1 MCPDPIHPRP
11 ADRAPDAVVPTR
23 REAIVEELHGV
34 PVPDPYRWLEDGES
48 PEVRAW
54 SAAQTARAERLLAA
68 RPGFDAL
75 RARLLA
81 LLSVGTVE
89 PPIVVGGTLPRY
101 FYRRQAV
108 REDQPVLYV
117 RGPDGAERALL
128 DPNGW
133 SRDGTVALD
142 WWTPSWDARFV
153 AYGVSEGGSED
164 STLHVLDVAT
174 GQELGPTEVI
184 PHTRYASAAWLP
196 GGSGF
201 FYARY
206 PAKGQVPAGEELY
219 HRRVYFHRLGED
231 PAADPVVFGADRP
244 LADFPA
250 VDVAP
255 GGRWLVGSVS
265 RGSSYREAWL
275 RDGEAG
281 PDAPWVPLAVPS
293 GAAVYEVLAGDD
305 ALLVR
310 TNEGAPTFALYRVD
324 PKHPARRHWQLV
336 LPPGPEVL
344 AFAAA
349 VGGEVLAV
357 YLAGA
362 CARVRRFTR
371 AGALVAEI
379 PLPTLGTVRG
389 ITGQREGREA
399 FFDFTAFAVP
409 ARVYRLDLDTGGLDV
424 WADVGP
430 PIDPDAFEVHQERA
444 VSRDGTLIPYF
455 LTHRRGLPRDGAA
468 PTMITGY
475 GGFSHSATPAWSGSR
490 YAFLERGGVVAT
502 ANLRGGGEYGE
513 PWHRAGML
521 DQKQN
526 VFDDVVA
533 VAEHLVETRV
543 TSPSRLAILGGSN
556 GGLLVGA
563 AITQRPDLFRAAVA
577 QVPLLDMLRYH
588 RFLMAQLWIAEY
600 GSADDP
606 THFRWLSAY
615 SPYHHVR
622 DGTAYPAVLL
632 ATAEG
637 DTRVDPLHAR
647 KMAARLEHARRPGS
661 ADHPVLLRIEDRAGH
676 GAGKPI
682 SKRIDEA
689 AYVYGFL
696 LWQLGAEGGP

>member
-1 MCPDPIHPRP
+1 
-11 ADRAPDAVVPTR
+11 
-23 REAIVEELHGV
+23 
-34 PVPDPYRWLEDGES
+34 
-48 PEVRAW
+48 
-54 SAAQTARAERLLAA
+54 
-68 RPGFDAL
+68 
-75 RARLLA
+75 
-81 LLSVGTVE
+81 
-89 PPIVVGGTLPRY
+89 
-101 FYRRQAV
+101 
-108 REDQPVLYV
+108 
-117 RGPDGAERALL
+117 
-128 DPNGW
+128 
-133 SRDGTVALD
+133 
-142 WWTPSWDARFV
+142 
-153 AYGVSEGGSED
+153 
-164 STLHVLDVAT
+164 
-174 GQELGPTEVI
+174 
-184 PHTRYASAAWLP
+184 
-196 GGSGF
+196 
-201 FYARY
+201 
-206 PAKGQVPAGEELY
+206 
-219 HRRVYFHRLGED
+219 
-231 PAADPVVFGADRP
+231 
-244 LADFPA
+244 
-250 VDVAP
+250 
-255 GGRWLVGSVS
+255 
-265 RGSSYREAWL
+265 
-275 RDGEAG
+275 
-281 PDAPWVPLAVPS
+281 
-293 GAAVYEVLAGDD
+293 
-305 ALLVR
+305 
-310 TNEGAPTFALYRVD
+310 
-324 PKHPARRHWQLV
+324 
-336 LPPGPEVL
+336 VL